1 MIRLFNHYFH
11 AWTVR
16 RIFFDFLLSLLAL
29 AGVVMVQADSL
40 RSAVVLPAG
49 SSSA

>member
-16 RIFFDFLLSLLAL
+16 RIFFDFLLSLLDAYDL
-29 AGVVMVQADSL
+29 DA
-40 RSAVVLPAG
+40 
-49 SSSA
+49 